1 MRISLARA
9 VLGASLLLLLP
20 LATALGHAELDT
32 ASPGPGDSIAG
43 SPPEL
48 VARFTQD
55 LRPDRTSLELRDPT
69 GQTIAKGGKDPDR
82 PRVQRMALPSL
93 APGQYE
99 VRWVSF
105 SAEDGELA
113 RGKYRFTVVDV
124 PATPS
129 PAPMSPAPCP
139 TVPPDVSP
147 ATSVPP
153 GASPWASPPP
163 ATSQTPSASPL
174 PAASEDPVPVS
185 PCTSPDPGAGPSSAP
200 TTAPSVSP
208 VP

>member
-1 MRISLARA
+1 MRIPFARA

-20 LATALGHAELDT
+20 FATALGHAELDT

-55 LRPDRTSLELRDPT
+55 LRPDRTSLELRDPE

-82 PRVQRMALPSL
+82 PRVQRMPLPSL
-93 APGQYE
+93 VPGEYE

-113 RGKYRFTVVDV
+113 RGKYRFTVVDA

-139 TVPPDVSP
+139 TVTPDASQAPTV
-147 ATSVPP
+147 AP
-153 GASPWASPPP
+153 GASPSASPQP
-163 ATSQTPSASPL
+163 ATSQTPSASPV
-174 PAASEDPVPVS
+174 PAASADPVLIE
-185 PCTSPDPGAGPSSAP
+185 PCASPDLGAEPPSAP

>member
-1 MRISLARA
+1 MRIPFARA

-20 LATALGHAELDT
+20 LATALGHAELAT
-32 ASPGPGDSIAG
+32 ASPGPGDSVAG

-48 VARFTQD
+48 VARFSQD
-55 LRPDRTSLELRDPT
+55 LKPDRTSLELRDPA
-69 GQTIAKGGKDPDR
+69 GQTVATGGKDPDR

-113 RGKYRFTVVDV
+113 RGKYRFTVVEA

-129 PAPMSPAPCP
+129 PVPLTPAPCP
-139 TVPPDVSP
+139 TMTPGASQAPSLL
-147 ATSVPP
+147 P
-153 GASPWASPPP
+153 GASPSVSPYPV
-163 ATSQTPSASPL
+163 ATLTPTSSPV
-174 PAASEDPVPVS
+174 PAASGDPIPGS
-185 PCTSPDPGAGPSSAP
+185 PCARPDLGVVPSSAP
-200 TTAPSVSP
+200 TSSPSVSP